1 MAGETVERLPR
12 LTKQRVVGV
21 GWLLPSVPDALLH
34 SEFEKVMA
42 ARPPAGPRGNNH
54 AILPD
59 LSCLLKYSALFDI
72 IYCINTYFYLIFIC
86 ELLF

>member
-1 MAGETVERLPR
+1 MAGETAEMLPR

-21 GWLLPSVPDALLH
+21 GWLLPSFPDALLH

-42 ARPPAGPRGNNH
+42 ARPPAGPRGVNH

-59 LSCLLKYSALFDI
+59 LSCLLKSSVLFNI
-72 IYCINTYFYLIFIC
+72 TVFTHIFYFIFII